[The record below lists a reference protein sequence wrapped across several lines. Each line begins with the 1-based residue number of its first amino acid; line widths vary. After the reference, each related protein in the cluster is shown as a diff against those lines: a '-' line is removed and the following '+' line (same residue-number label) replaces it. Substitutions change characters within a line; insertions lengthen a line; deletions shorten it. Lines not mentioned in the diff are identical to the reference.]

1 MNYYIIRDI
10 HSKNKQMIE
19 AKGYNGTLILT
30 ENSLIIKRNGFLS
43 KMQFGS
49 SDKEIPLRSITAL
62 LFKETSMWS
71 NLGYIQI
78 IYKGSIEKQVRILN
92 GASSDENTI
101 LFKKNQE
108 KIFQEIKTKVNNII
122 SSGFS
127 NVNSANQTTGLNDL
141 EKLAE
146 LKAKGIIT
154 EEEFSLKKKQIL
166 GI

>member
-1 MNYYIIRDI
+1 
-10 HSKNKQMIE
+10 MIE

-30 ENSLIIKRNGFLS
+30 ENSLILKRSGFLS

-62 LFKETSMWS
+62 QFKETSMWS

-108 KIFQEIKTKVNNII
+108 KAFQEIKTKVNNII
-122 SSGFS
+122 SNGFS
-127 NVNSANQTTGLNDL
+127 SANNHSNQTNDLNDL

-146 LKAKGIIT
+146 LKTKGIIT
-154 EEEFSLKKKQIL
+154 EEEFALKKKQIL

>member
-1 MNYYIIRDI
+1 
-10 HSKNKQMIE
+10 MIE

-30 ENSLIIKRNGFLS
+30 ENSLIIKRSGFLS

-62 LFKETSMWS
+62 QFKETSMWS

-108 KIFQEIKTKVNNII
+108 KAFQEIKTKVNNII
-122 SSGFS
+122 SNGFS
-127 NVNSANQTTGLNDL
+127 SANNSSNQTSDLNDL

-146 LKAKGIIT
+146 LKTKGIIT
-154 EEEFSLKKKQIL
+154 EEEFALKKKQIL